1 MAQSLS
7 PCDLRPCDLGWKS
20 ADRSGIG
27 CRADKN
33 SLLIQHGV
41 FDRPGIRESA
51 EHSWS
56 SLNNDSSLTGILEVK
71 LFDVCL
77 SPAASPPLLSP
88 IRPLHHCF
96 IVPSFPVLF
105 LSPFCHSP
113 LLWLLCLL
121 PFTFLI
127 ISLSILLSPGLTA
140 TYYLLSVCSQA
151 FAHNIPRTHL
161 SYLFEIFSQL
171 SSQFDPS
178 ANSCFGNNCVHKSL
192 PPLIFIFSSW
202 EQKKNLIINCLS
214 RKAKGPGRASN
225 TPQSAVSLNKRRKRK
240 DTGCVLVNGTNH
252 IFRNVLWPQA
262 EKQKH
267 KPRLLV
273 LHMAN

>member
-77 SPAASPPLLSP
+77 SPAASPSCSLPSAVSITALSSHYSLFYFFHLSATPLSSG
-88 IRPLHHCF
+88 C
-96 IVPSFPVLF
+96 
-105 LSPFCHSP
+105 
-113 LLWLLCLL
+113 
-121 PFTFLI
+121 
-127 ISLSILLSPGLTA
+127 
-140 TYYLLSVCSQA
+140 SVCS
-151 FAHNIPRTHL
+151 
-161 SYLFEIFSQL
+161 YL
-171 SSQFDPS
+171 
-178 ANSCFGNNCVHKSL
+178 
-192 PPLIFIFSSW
+192 
-202 EQKKNLIINCLS
+202 
-214 RKAKGPGRASN
+214 AS
-225 TPQSAVSLNKRRKRK
+225 
-240 DTGCVLVNGTNH
+240 
-252 IFRNVLWPQA
+252 
-262 EKQKH
+262 
-267 KPRLLV
+267 
-273 LHMAN
+273 